1 MSNFSLF
8 FFLNRFKI
16 LTFFDRSLTG
26 RLFLYFF
33 SNFIIFLTFSRAT
46 TRFTIFHLTIFLL
59 NKVESNNKVNC
70 DVLKK
75 KKRKEK
81 IQVRYKRTVM
91 FQKDATT
98 ILVSFLFL
106 INRIKSRTCFIL
118 FIFLVFLQLF
128 FQFYFRHRLTSYTLF
143 NLRRRGHQKTV
154 WKNSHILIKIN
165 FVGIRLLTQQFLI

>member
-75 KKRKEK
+75 KKKKRKDLGSLQTDSHVPEGCNDN
-81 IQVRYKRTVM
+81 
-91 FQKDATT
+91 F
-98 ILVSFLFL
+98 SFFPL
-106 INRIKSRTCFIL
+106 
-118 FIFLVFLQLF
+118 
-128 FQFYFRHRLTSYTLF
+128 
-143 NLRRRGHQKTV
+143 
-154 WKNSHILIKIN
+154 SHK
-165 FVGIRLLTQQFLI
+165 